1 MKTRI
6 LTSLIG
12 VPLIL
17 ALLFWPGGWPWFW
30 FVVVL
35 MAMAIYEFTKAL
47 MAKGIYVHWMA
58 LGFFG
63 VVAIIRAAPGLLGPG
78 IIGLER
84 PLMSVIGGAVN
95 PESAAVIMMLLL
107 AGDLLWNRRSPLKN
121 VGATFF
127 GMGWIALTLPFLVDI
142 RRNGQSAADH
152 MALPNAVTPPFGAQE
167 GAWLMF
173 AVLLVV
179 WAGDSSA
186 YFVGKAIGKHKMA
199 PAISPNKTWEGSVGG
214 LTASW
219 IVGMAMT
226 WPLALSPVICLL
238 FGLVVGAAAQVGD
251 LVESA
256 IKREIGIKDFGDLL
270 PGHGGVLDRFDSLLF
285 AAPVAFFILYP
296 EGVVRFLR

>member
-6 LTSLIG
+6 LTSLAG

-17 ALLFWPGGWPWFW
+17 VLLFWPGGWPWFW
-30 FVVVL
+30 FVAAL

-47 MAKGIYVHWMA
+47 WAKGIYIHWVG
-58 LGFFG
+58 LG
-63 VVAIIRAAPGLLGPG
+63 VVGALAIIRADPGL
-78 IIGLER
+78 IGSWTSGFEC
-84 PLMSVIGGAVN
+84 PLMFV
-95 PESAAVIMMLLL
+95 MLLL
-107 AGDLLWNRRSPLKN
+107 AADLIWKRRSPLKN

-142 RRNGQSAADH
+142 RRVGPWAVDH
-152 MALPNAVTPPFGAQE
+152 VALPDAVTPPFGAQE

-173 AVLLVV
+173 AVLMVI
-179 WAGDSSA
+179 WAGDSGA

-199 PAISPNKTWEGSVGG
+199 PEISPNKTWEGSAGG
-214 LTASW
+214 LMASW

-226 WPLALSPVICLL
+226 WPLALSPLICLL
-238 FGLVVGAAAQVGD
+238 FGLVVGAAGQVGD

-270 PGHGGVLDRFDSLLF
+270 PGHGGVLDRFDSLIF